1 MEKTRVAI
9 IGTTG
14 LPAKYGGFETL
25 AHHLVD
31 RLNQRYDLTVYC
43 SSKYFAEKG
52 KRRTHFNG
60 AKLYYLPLNANGYQ
74 SIMYDF
80 ISIIHAIRNSEVL
93 LILGVSGTLLLPII
107 KLFSKKPII
116 VNIDGQE
123 WKRDKWNWITRKFLG
138 LSEKIA
144 IRFAD
149 KIIADNKVIYDYV
162 TINYNCKK
170 TALIEYGSDHVKP
183 IALHEDI
190 ISIYPFLSSP
200 YAFNVCR
207 IEPENQVHV
216 LLETYAQ
223 RPNENLVVIGLW
235 SHNLYA
241 IELRNSYEKYP
252 NIFMLDPIYEQTTL
266 DTIRSN
272 AKVYLHGHSVGGTNP
287 SLVEAMALGLP
298 VIAYDVSYNRETT
311 EHAALFFKDS
321 NELHMRLNATNN
333 SSLKMIG
340 QKLKSIAERRYN
352 WRRIAELYASSF
364 EGNNYDITEI
374 MTSEIANREAST
386 INISTKEKEREIA

>member
-60 AKLYYLPLNANGYQ
+60 AKLKYIPLNANGYQ
-74 SIMYDF
+74 SILYDF
-80 ISIIHAIRNSEVL
+80 ISIIHAIKNSEVL
-93 LILGVSGTLLLPII
+93 LILGVSGTLLLPFV

-123 WKRDKWNWITRKFLG
+123 WKRDKWNWIARKFLG

-162 TINYNCKK
+162 SINYNCKK
-170 TALIEYGSDHVKP
+170 IALIEYGSDHVKP
-183 IALHEDI
+183 ISLHDDI
-190 ISIYPFLSSP
+190 ISFYPFLTSP

-207 IEPENQVHV
+207 IEPENQVHI
-216 LLETYAQ
+216 LLETFAQ

-241 IELRNSYEKYP
+241 IGLRKSFEKYP

-298 VIAYDVSYNRETT
+298 VIAFDVSYNRATT
-311 EHAALFFKDS
+311 EHAALFFKDAK
-321 NELHMRLNATNN
+321 ELHLRLNTINN
-333 SSLKMIG
+333 SSQKIIG

-364 EGNNYDITEI
+364 EGENYDVTDALTIEV
-374 MTSEIANREAST
+374 ANRDASNV
-386 INISTKEKEREIA
+386 NIGSTAKERETA

>member
-1 MEKTRVAI
+1 MEKPRVAI

-52 KRRTHFNG
+52 KRRSHFNG
-60 AKLYYLPLNANGYQ
+60 AKLHYIPLNANGYQ
-74 SIMYDF
+74 SILYDF
-80 ISIIHAIRNSEVL
+80 ISIVHAIKNSDAL
-93 LILGVSGTLLLPII
+93 LILGVSGALLLPLI
-107 KLFSKKPII
+107 KLFSKKLLI

-123 WKRDKWNWITRKFLG
+123 WKRDKWNWIARKFLRF
-138 LSEKIA
+138 SEKIA

-149 KIIADNKVIYDYV
+149 KIIADNKVIYDCV
-162 TINYNCKK
+162 KINYNCEKIV
-170 TALIEYGSDHVKP
+170 LIEYGSDHIQP
-183 IALHEDI
+183 IALHADI
-190 ISIYPFLSSP
+190 ISFYPFLSSP

-223 RPNENLVVIGLW
+223 RPHENLVVIGLW

-241 IELRNSYEKYP
+241 IELRKAFEKYP

-311 EHAALFFKDS
+311 EHAALFFKDTQ
-321 NELHMRLNATNN
+321 ELHSRLDSIDN
-333 SSLKMIG
+333 SSLKIIG
-340 QKLKSIAERRYN
+340 QQLKSIAARRYN

-364 EGNNYDITEI
+364 DGVNYNITDTLTAEVADREVSAI
-374 MTSEIANREAST
+374 NIDSPVKVKEIA
-386 INISTKEKEREIA
+386 